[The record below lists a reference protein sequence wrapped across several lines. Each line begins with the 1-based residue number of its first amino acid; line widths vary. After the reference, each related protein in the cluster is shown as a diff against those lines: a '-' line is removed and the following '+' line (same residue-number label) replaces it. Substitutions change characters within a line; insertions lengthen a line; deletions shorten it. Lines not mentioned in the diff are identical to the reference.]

1 MVKLEYPKNLR
12 FSCNRCGI
20 CCGDTQE
27 KTRHVLLLDVEAER
41 LSQFVGKRV
50 CEFAEKV
57 EGKSP
62 YVYEMKKGCDGKCVF
77 YADTQCSVYKLRP
90 LVCRFYPFELAPSE
104 GEKFRFT
111 ATFECPRVSSADG
124 DGLSEVFFRRL
135 LRFAL
140 RELGSAAEFA
150 QSR

>member
-20 CCGDTQE
+20 CCGDTSE

-41 LSQFVGKRV
+41 LAQLIGKRV
-50 CEFAEKV
+50 CEFAERV
-57 EGKSP
+57 EGKAP
-62 YVYEMKKGCDGKCVF
+62 YVYEMKKNLEGKCVF
-77 YADTQCSVYKLRP
+77 YADTQCSVYTLRP

-111 ATFECPRVSSADG
+111 ATCECPCVSSAEG
-124 DGLSEVFFRRL
+124 DMLSDVFFRRL

-140 RELGSAAEFA
+140 RELGSAAKSA

>member
-20 CCGDTQE
+20 CCGDTPE
-27 KTRHVLLLDVEAER
+27 KTRHVLLLNTEAER
-41 LSQFVGKRV
+41 LAQFVRKRV
-50 CEFAEKV
+50 GEFAEKV
-57 EGKSP
+57 EGKAP
-62 YVYEMKKGCDGKCVF
+62 YVYETKKSHEGKCVF
-77 YADTQCSVYKLRP
+77 YTDSQCSVYRLRP

-104 GEKFRFT
+104 REIFRFR
-111 ATFECPRVSSADG
+111 ATYECPCISSTEMEE
-124 DGLSEVFFRRL
+124 LSEAFFRRL

-140 RELGSAAEFA
+140 RELGSSAEFA